1 MLTKGGIK
9 VNASSKLLT
18 CMLIN
23 VNYLLIE
30 LRQVDDN
37 VKGESKQIMSPTEKI
52 VCRLDKVLSKPNKLQ
67 TTDVPLKHL

>member
-23 VNYLLIE
+23 VNYLLI
-30 LRQVDDN
+30 
-37 VKGESKQIMSPTEKI
+37 GASPS
-52 VCRLDKVLSKPNKLQ
+52 R
-67 TTDVPLKHL
+67 